1 MLSVLKYLEILHVP
15 TRYWFSVM
23 VKFGRETH
31 ILWVVVFLWPL
42 LGVVFHFSLS
52 ESCCIRR
59 KITSL
64 LRWLCLSCKYCGLAD
79 HFNPCLESWF
89 IQNCINYC
97 EVEHKWHY
105 ILMYLSRGKKEKAK
119 NTLPLYFDVYWISY
133 FRPASLLIS
142 LIIFFFFFL
151 LLDNSIWYSL
161 SRFTV
166 LHGLLVTIFI
176 GCFVLA
182 IAFFSPNCSFMTV
195 CSYQWGNL
203 LNLIEIFFLFLA
215 TALFP

>member
-1 MLSVLKYLEILHVP
+1 MVESLTSQRFLLIFFFDFSFISSDKFPLTITPSCTMLSVLKYLEILHVP

-142 LIIFFFFFL
+142 LIIFFFFF
-151 LLDNSIWYSL
+151 
-161 SRFTV
+161 
-166 LHGLLVTIFI
+166 
-176 GCFVLA
+176 
-182 IAFFSPNCSFMTV
+182 
-195 CSYQWGNL
+195 SY
-203 LNLIEIFFLFLA
+203 
-215 TALFP
+215 